1 MTMQTLA
8 RNERELGRRVDSFLK
23 SDARGVEA
31 GELIQRLSTVGKV
44 GIFGGMVRDIAR
56 SGSEAFASDIDLV
69 VDGDAQALAATFL
82 DDRAER
88 NRFGGYRLTGRHV
101 KFDVWALKDTWAI
114 KEGLVGASGLDDL
127 TKTTFFDWDAAVY
140 VPADRLLHCSADYFD
155 RIHSNVVTI
164 NLEENPNP
172 LGAIARTLRLLVEWE
187 VELSRRLTDF
197 LWQQIQAHDVNS
209 LVRAQK
215 YTLGRVPVK
224 GQSIP
229 VLHRKLSARDFFEA
243 GFKYQRPKRPWA

>member
-1 MTMQTLA
+1 MTMQALA
-8 RNERELGRRVDSFLK
+8 RSERELGRRIDSFLK
-23 SDARGVEA
+23 CDARGVEA
-31 GELIQRLSTVGKV
+31 DELIRRLSTVGKV

-69 VDGDAQALAATFL
+69 VDGDAEALAAAFL
-82 DDRAER
+82 DYRAER
-88 NRFGGYRLTGRHV
+88 NRFGGYRLSGRHV
-101 KFDVWALKDTWAI
+101 KFDVWTLKDTWAI
-114 KEGLVGASGLDDL
+114 KEGLVGATGLDDL

-140 VPADRLLHCSADYFD
+140 IPADRLLHCSVDYFD
-155 RIHSNVVTI
+155 RIHSGVVTI

-187 VELSRRLTDF
+187 VGLSQRLTDF
-197 LWQQIQAHDVNS
+197 LWQQIEAHDVNS

-229 VLHRKLSARDFFEA
+229 ALHRKLSARDFFEPE
-243 GFKYQRPKRPWA
+243 FRYQRNRRPWA